1 MKNRKQEIS
10 NLENE
15 IEQKQQILNELKA
28 EEQNDKYNVDLTK
41 EKIEEIVNKII

>member
-28 EEQNDKYNVDLTK
+28 EEQNDRYNVDLTQ

>member
-28 EEQNDKYNVDLTK
+28 EEQNDRYNVNLTQ

>member
-28 EEQNDKYNVDLTK
+28 EEQNDKYNVDLTQ

>member
-15 IEQKQQILNELKA
+15 IEQKQRILNELKA
-28 EEQNDKYNVDLTK
+28 EEQNDRYNVDLTQ